1 MNNKPYTQIKLSE
14 NEVIREFSQNV
25 DNSEMVWHRDRED
38 REVEPVG
45 KTDWMYQLDNQ
56 IPKIIEGKIF
66 IPKETFHRVIKGT
79 DDLKVKIRFLN

>member
-14 NEVIREFSQNV
+14 NEVIREFSKDV
-25 DNSEMVWHRDRED
+25 DNSEMVWHRDKED

-79 DDLKVKIRFLN
+79 GDLKVKIRFLN